1 MRFLDYFR
9 STRKTS
15 ATVAKDRLQII
26 VARERLTRNGPD
38 YLPMMKEELLLV
50 VRKYIQVEDGAV
62 KVQLDKE
69 GDYEVLELNIT
80 LPDNVAAE
88 SARAFWLCHHA
99 QKAFADP
106 QCDGLYTADLCFA
119 DRSNCALECGCHE
132 PAGSETFRY
141 QGDRFGPRSHPIALR
156 DSAYLDRDE

>member
-9 STRKTS
+9 NNRKTS
-15 ATVAKDRLQII
+15 ANVAKDRLQII

-69 GDYEVLELNIT
+69 GDCEVLELNIT
-80 LPDNVAAE
+80 LPDNVAA
-88 SARAFWLCHHA
+88 S
-99 QKAFADP
+99 
-106 QCDGLYTADLCFA
+106 
-119 DRSNCALECGCHE
+119 
-132 PAGSETFRY
+132 
-141 QGDRFGPRSHPIALR
+141 
-156 DSAYLDRDE
+156 

>member
-9 STRKTS
+9 SNRQTS

-80 LPDNVAAE
+80 LPDNVAA
-88 SARAFWLCHHA
+88 S
-99 QKAFADP
+99 
-106 QCDGLYTADLCFA
+106 
-119 DRSNCALECGCHE
+119 
-132 PAGSETFRY
+132 
-141 QGDRFGPRSHPIALR
+141 
-156 DSAYLDRDE
+156 